1 VSDILDADELS
12 AIDEATAQLMEDAV
26 REAKSA
32 PDPTPA
38 DVLTD
43 VYVRY

>member
-1 VSDILDADELS
+1 MRTL
-12 AIDEATAQLMEDAV
+12 IDEAVA
-26 REAKSA
+26 EAKAA

-43 VYVRY
+43 VYVTY

>member
-1 VSDILDADELS
+1 MIERDALS
-12 AIDEATAQLMEDAV
+12 EIDRAVQALIDEAV
-26 REAKSA
+26 REAKAA

-43 VYVRY
+43 VYIKY